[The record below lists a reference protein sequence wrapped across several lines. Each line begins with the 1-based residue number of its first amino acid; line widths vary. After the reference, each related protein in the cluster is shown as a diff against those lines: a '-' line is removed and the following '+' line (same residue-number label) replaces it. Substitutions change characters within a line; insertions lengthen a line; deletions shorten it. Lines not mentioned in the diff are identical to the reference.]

1 MINFRKKEQNIIV
14 LKWEIPKKAKKFSKI
29 IKVEETEPSAQIK
42 QAGPAQCK
50 QNCKKSRHL
59 EPGNQPDISEDPATN
74 KTSK

>member
-29 IKVEETEPSAQIK
+29 IKVEEPEPSAQIK

-50 QNCKKSRHL
+50 
-59 EPGNQPDISEDPATN
+59 
-74 KTSK
+74 